1 MAAAERIEIGFSG
14 GQVIAIRLAAVK
26 LKDLRKALDKG
37 SGWSDVETE
46 DGAVAIDLSQV
57 VFVRTNASANTIGFG
72 G

>member
-1 MAAAERIEIGFSG
+1 MAAAERVEIGFSG